1 MGDENLGVAAEMNI
15 ELLSSVVSKKIQRK
29 LAAGL
34 AGEYGQ

>member
-1 MGDENLGVAAEMNI
+1 MDSKTLGIEAKVNI
-15 ELLSSVVSKKIQRK
+15 ELLSSVVRKKIERK